1 MLIDSYGRRINYLRI
16 SLTQR
21 CNFRCLYCM
30 PKVPFNWVPK
40 ENLLSYEELFLFA
53 KLCMD
58 KGVDKIRLTGG
69 EPLVRADLDKFI
81 KMLIDYKS
89 DLDLALT
96 TNGFLLKEQ
105 AAKLKA
111 AGLVRINVSLDTLVP
126 QRAKLISQKDIL
138 KEVLEG
144 IEEALKVGLKVKI
157 NCVPLKGINEDELI
171 DLIMFCKEK
180 NIQIRFIEFMEN
192 EHAYGQLCGLREAEI
207 LDKIK
212 QRFIINALEKEPNS
226 PASLYKIDELDYVF
240 GVINPHKHDFCD
252 SCNRL
257 RLSAEGFLI
266 PCLYFDEAMSIKK
279 ALRNKDINKALEI
292 LNTVLENKPEKNKWS
307 EEDNKS
313 SARSFSQTGG

>member
-30 PKVPFNWVPK
+30 PKVPFNHVPK

-81 KMLIDYKS
+81 KMLIDYKN

-96 TNGFLLKEQ
+96 TNGYLLKEQ

-126 QRAKLISQKDIL
+126 SRAKLISQKDIL

-144 IEEALKVGLKVKI
+144 IEEALRVGLKVKV
-157 NCVPLKGINEDELI
+157 NCVPLKGINEDELC
-171 DLIMFCKEK
+171 DLILFAKQR

-192 EHAYGQLCGLREAEI
+192 EHAYGQLKGLREAEI
-207 LDKIK
+207 LGKVKEKYEIT
-212 QRFIINALEKEPNS
+212 ALEKEPNS
-226 PASLYKIDELDYVF
+226 PASLFKINELDYVF
-240 GVINPHKHDFCD
+240 GVINPHKHDFCE

-279 ALRNKDINKALEI
+279 ALRDKDINKALSI
-292 LNTVLENKPEKNKWS
+292 LNTVLENKPEKNKWG
-307 EEDNKS
+307 EDDNKS

>member
-30 PKVPFNWVPK
+30 PKVPFNHVPK
-40 ENLLSYEELFLFA
+40 ENLLSYEELFAFA

-69 EPLVRADLDKFI
+69 EPLIRADLDKFI

-96 TNGFLLKEQ
+96 TNGYLLKEQ

-111 AGLVRINVSLDTLVP
+111 AGLVRINVSLDTLKEKT
-126 QRAKLISQKDIL
+126 AKLISQMDIL
-138 KEVLEG
+138 SNVLDG
-144 IEEALKVGLKVKI
+144 INEALRVGLKVKV
-157 NCVPLKGINEDELI
+157 NCVPLKGINDDELL
-171 DLIMFCKEK
+171 DLIAFCKDK

-192 EHAYGQLCGLREAEI
+192 QHAYGQLKGLNQTEI
-207 LDKIK
+207 IEKITQK
-212 QRFIINALEKEPNS
+212 YSIKELMKEPNS
-226 PASLYKIDELDYVF
+226 PASLYKIDEIDYVF
-240 GVINPHKHDFCD
+240 GIINPHKHDFCE

-279 ALRNKDINKALEI
+279 AVRDNDIPKALEI
-292 LNTVLENKPEKNKWS
+292 LNTVLENKPEKNRWS
-307 EEDNKS
+307 EEES
-313 SARSFSQTGG
+313 SSRSFSQTGG